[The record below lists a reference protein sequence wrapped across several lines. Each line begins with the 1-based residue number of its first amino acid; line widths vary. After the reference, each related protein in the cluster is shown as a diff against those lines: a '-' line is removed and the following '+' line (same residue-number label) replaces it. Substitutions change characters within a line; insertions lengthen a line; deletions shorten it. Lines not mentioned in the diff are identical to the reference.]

1 MDESFFDTESRI
13 HYRLHNKNS
22 IGVLR
27 LWDRRISET
36 VLEIQQKLTM
46 LEEILIKIELLIT
59 IEDRV
64 LANELLYAG
73 KYLKR
78 CIRILKM
85 PKMRLKRSEDLVL
98 KSLLLMKNI

>member
-1 MDESFFDTESRI
+1 
-13 HYRLHNKNS
+13 
-22 IGVLR
+22 LR

-46 LEEILIKIELLIT
+46 LEEILVKIELLIT

-98 KSLLLMKNI
+98 KSLLLMKNV